1 MCDAGEGPV
10 SVRRLRVHVDDRRAA
25 PRAGERLIS
34 GHDAPSWKCM
44 PKDVVWIIAPHLDDE
59 VPDAERR
66 CCAPSTSPDGN

>member
-1 MCDAGEGPV
+1 MPVRAPSRCDDFAFT
-10 SVRRLRVHVDDRRAA
+10 VDDRRAV

-44 PKDVVWIIAPHLDDE
+44 LKDVVWIVAPHLDDE